1 MQITVKLKEFRLS
14 VPVMAAI
21 SISTAFM
28 TASAVASGTAFP
40 HIVIDAGS
48 SSTKIYL
55 YEVKPG
61 SYPEVQQISSFKGVP
76 GDEGVDNFLDRVG
89 GLKRDTGPDGV
100 GPALVAPLLEK
111 VMPAL
116 KERHVKTGSVT
127 VDFLAT
133 AGMRSALS
141 PVGKHAPAE
150 AEVLYGEIRKA
161 IAAAGFKVGEVRT
174 TDGSSEEGLWT
185 WIDVNDRYRDAFRG
199 SNTPVGIVEVGGS
212 SMQVSFP
219 TSATIDPAAGIY
231 PVKINGKAFAVF
243 DRTYLGLGS
252 DDARRAMRA
261 LDPPADGGARCFP
274 TGMNPEDDAGD
285 VINGTSTRIKVFAK
299 FDPSECAAAYAEVLG
314 SHFAIAAPPDVE
326 QSTSPFYGIAAVRYA
341 FEEMGASPQLP
352 TREGLSAAIEKNCSG
367 PDAVKNFDMRK
378 KFSQQACSSASY
390 INALLYGPQG
400 LFSEQSNLFKTTV
413 ADQVSIA
420 PGVEGK
426 ISWTRGY
433 LLQKYSE

>member
-1 MQITVKLKEFRLS
+1 MQIAAKMKKVRLS
-14 VPVMAAI
+14 FPVVAAI
-21 SISTAFM
+21 SISTLLA
-28 TASAVASGTAFP
+28 TAAAVASDTAFP

-61 SYPEVQQISSFKGVP
+61 SYPEVKQTATFKGVP
-76 GDEGVDNFLDRVG
+76 GDEGVDNFLDHTG
-89 GLKRDTGPDGV
+89 GIERDLGPDGV
-100 GPALVAPLLEK
+100 GQALIAPLLEN
-111 VMPAL
+111 VRPAL
-116 KERHVKTGSVT
+116 EKLHGNTSSVT

-141 PVGKHAPAE
+141 PEGKHSPAD
-150 AEVLYGEIRKA
+150 AEFLYGEVRKA
-161 IAAAGFKVGEVRT
+161 IVAAGFNVGEVRT

-199 SNTPVGIVEVGGS
+199 NNPPVGVVEVGGS

-219 TSATIDPAAGIY
+219 ASAIVDPAASIY
-231 PVKINGKAFAVF
+231 SIKINGKAFSVF
-243 DRTYLGLGS
+243 VRTYLGLGS

-274 TGMNPEDDAGD
+274 TGMNPTEDAGD
-285 VINGTSTRIKVFAK
+285 IVNGAPTRISVSAK
-299 FDPSECAAAYAEVLG
+299 FDASGCAAAYATVLG
-314 SHFAIAAPPDVE
+314 SFFAITAPPE
-326 QSTSPFYGIAAVRYA
+326 IELSNAPFYGIAAVRYA

-352 TREGLSAAIEKNCSG
+352 TREGLSAAIRKNCSKQ
-367 PDAVKNFDMRK
+367 DAVKNFDMRK

-400 LFSEQSNLFKTTV
+400 LFSKQPNLFKTTI
-413 ADQVSIA
+413 ADQVS
-420 PGVEGK
+420 VEPDIKGK